1 MIPKPAWSVSGKKTA
16 EALYAPAVL
25 IFETVIL
32 FKIARSAVNRG
43 SGADLRFGFRCVQ
56 CNQHIT

>member
-1 MIPKPAWSVSGKKTA
+1 MIQKPAWSVSGKKTA
-16 EALYAPAVL
+16 GALYAPAVL

-32 FKIARSAVNRG
+32 FEIARSAVNRG
-43 SGADLRFGFRCVQ
+43 SGADLRFGIRCVQ